1 MRFTEKLSLYDKKSP
16 LKTPKSVLTSI
27 CKIKHRNIES
37 YKSLYKFLSELSLCF
52 GQKHFQMDT
61 N

>member
-1 MRFTEKLSLYDKKSP
+1 MRFTEKLSPSDKKSP
-16 LKTPKSVLTSI
+16 LKTPKSVLTST

-37 YKSLYKFLSELSLCF
+37 YKGFYKFLSELSLCF
-52 GQKHFQMDT
+52 GQKHFKMDI